1 MRAFHAIALGCIP
14 VIIQDDGSG
23 RYPSVLQ
30 AFEGLLLDWRAF
42 SVRLTYADLPQL
54 PAILRKLQAD
64 PAAMR
69 AKRAALA
76 AVFPRMLWRVATPGG
91 ARPALQDAP
100 DAFDSVMQSLLLRQR
115 FGLRG
120 GGGGRKG
127 GSP

>member
-1 MRAFHAIALGCIP
+1 
-14 VIIQDDGSG
+14 
-23 RYPSVLQ
+23 VLQ

-42 SVRLTYADLPQL
+42 SVRLSYSDLPQL
-54 PAILRKLQAD
+54 PAILRRLQNS
-64 PAAMR
+64 PAEMR

>member
-14 VIIQDDGSG
+14 VIIQDDGSA

-64 PAAMR
+64 P
-69 AKRAALA
+69 L
-76 AVFPRMLWRVATPGG
+76 LSHGG
-91 ARPALQDAP
+91 Q
-100 DAFDSVMQSLLLRQR
+100 
-115 FGLRG
+115 
-120 GGGGRKG
+120 
-127 GSP
+127 

>member
-42 SVRLTYADLPQL
+42 SVRLTYAALPQL

-76 AVFPRMLWRVATPGG
+76 AVFPRMLWRVATPEG
-91 ARPALQDAP
+91 ARRALRDAP
-100 DAFDSVMQSLLLRQR
+100 DAFESVMQSLLLRQR
-115 FGLRG
+115 HGLRG
-120 GGGGRKG
+120 TGH
-127 GSP
+127 